1 MNTSATSLKALTTL
15 RTKKAIALLA
25 FCRRKDGHGIG
36 HGATLWSF
44 LPKTIKKAFKNA
56 LVILQS
62 NEMFIN
68 KIFKFLNQCFA

>member
-44 LPKTIKKAFKNA
+44 VPQTIQKPFKNA
-56 LVILQS
+56 LFILQFQQ
-62 NEMFIN
+62 NM
-68 KIFKFLNQCFA
+68 CY

>member
-44 LPKTIKKAFKNA
+44 LPKTIQKRLIYPTIQTKH
-56 LVILQS
+56 IL
-62 NEMFIN
+62 IV
-68 KIFKFLNQCFA
+68 